1 MTISRSKPYEK
12 KFKMRKNGEIEHI
25 LKSNMLGKISSGS
38 FQGRRE
44 LYKQTQCKQS
54 NKETCGN
61 SNKTAKMRNTYLK
74 LWLK

>member
-12 KFKMRKNGEIEHI
+12 KFKMRKNGEIKHI
-25 LKSNMLGKISSGS
+25 LKSNMLGKISAGS

-44 LYKQTQCKQS
+44 LYKHIQCKQS

-61 SNKTAKMRNTYLK
+61 SNNTEKMRNTYIQN
-74 LWLK
+74 WD